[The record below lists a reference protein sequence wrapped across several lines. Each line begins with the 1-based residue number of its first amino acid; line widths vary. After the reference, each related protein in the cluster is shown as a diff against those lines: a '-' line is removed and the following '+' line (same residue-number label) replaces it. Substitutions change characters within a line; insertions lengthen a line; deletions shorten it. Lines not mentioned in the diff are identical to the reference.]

1 MKIRGDNEKMC
12 DVQTVEDLEKLAFR
26 LLLEQA
32 ERDIACSRTV
42 SSKELRESLS
52 QLAKNDGELVTPDK
66 REVSLDQQLSG
77 EQLSVLQSTRTDHIF
92 RQRLPGGD

>member
-1 MKIRGDNEKMC
+1 MKIRGDNEKMY

-32 ERDIACSRTV
+32 EQDIACSRTV
-42 SSKELRESLS
+42 SSKELRKSLS

-66 REVSLDQQLSG
+66 
-77 EQLSVLQSTRTDHIF
+77 
-92 RQRLPGGD
+92 